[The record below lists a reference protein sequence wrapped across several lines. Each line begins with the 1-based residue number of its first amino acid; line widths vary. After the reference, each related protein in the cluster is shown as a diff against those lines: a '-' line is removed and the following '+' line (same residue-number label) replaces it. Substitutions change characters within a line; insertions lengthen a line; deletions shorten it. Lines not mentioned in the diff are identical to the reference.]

1 MEHIIDYFVRNYDF
15 TTNQV
20 GSNVKTLIKD
30 DVHIFVYLESNKV
43 IFNNII
49 FENIKTVKDL
59 KFIYFNCKGLNI
71 DTWGSSNQKLIVERN
86 ENNNNIL
93 KYE

>member
-15 TTNQV
+15 ITNQV

-30 DVHIFVYLESNKV
+30 DIHIFLYLDSNKI
-43 IFNNII
+43 IFNGII
-49 FENIKTVKDL
+49 FENIKTVTDL
-59 KFIYFNCKGLNI
+59 KFVYFKCKGLYI

-86 ENNNNIL
+86 ENNNNII

>member
-1 MEHIIDYFVRNYDF
+1 MEHIIDYFVKNYNF
-15 TTNQV
+15 ITNQV
-20 GSNVKTLIKD
+20 GFNIKTLIKD
-30 DVHIFVYLESNKV
+30 DIHIFVYLESNKV
-43 IFNNII
+43 IFNGIV

-71 DTWGSSNQKLIVERN
+71 DTMISNNKNLIIKRD
-86 ENNNNIL
+86 NNII